1 MSYLLPSAA
10 RGEDFRRTMDA
21 SLLQSSLTL
30 LEEIRPGFR
39 QTAFVGDEAWGD
51 ARALDYGA
59 YFDLALLEPSKNQ
72 DTDAFRAEA
81 ADYLVSRLSRLNEA
95 FPDKAAPCESGISVT
110 TISDAFYSP
119 VQVRRL
125 IRWWD
130 LELENSLGLHP
141 VSDEEFSQARECI
154 ASAVGWLERC
164 DPELHGEFTA
174 IIREI
179 VVARPDLDRRSPFG
193 AASSFALWGSMVIDC
208 TFNDSWPRMFRTM
221 AHETAH
227 NLLFAI
233 ARNEPL
239 VHNDPDE
246 RFPSPLREDLRP
258 VDGIFHGAFVS
269 ARESLVQERLL
280 CWHEETGALNE
291 ADEALVLELLEI
303 SVANFWACVDALQ
316 GVASLTELGSAILTD
331 CEQFMRENFALEDA

>member
-1 MSYLLPSAA
+1 
-10 RGEDFRRTMDA
+10 MDA

-30 LEEIRPGFR
+30 LERIRPGVR
-39 QTAFVGDEAWGD
+39 QTGLRDDEAWRD

-59 YFDLALLEPSKNQ
+59 YFDLALLEPAKSR
-72 DTDAFRAEA
+72 DTDAWRAEA
-81 ADYLVSRLSRLNEA
+81 ADYLVTRLSRSNETI
-95 FPDKAAPCESGISVT
+95 PDRADPCEGGISVT
-110 TISDAFYSP
+110 TTSDAFYSP
-119 VQVRRL
+119 VQIRRL
-125 IRWWD
+125 VRWWD
-130 LELENSLGLHP
+130 LELENSPGLTP

-154 ASAVGWLERC
+154 ASAVDWLERC
-164 DPELHGEFTA
+164 DPELHGELTA
-174 IIREI
+174 IIRDI
-179 VVARPDLDRRSPFG
+179 VVARPDLERRSSFG

-239 VHNDPDE
+239 VRNDPDE

-280 CWHEETGALNE
+280 CWHEETGALSA
-291 ADEALVLELLEI
+291 ADEALVLQLLEI
-303 SVANFWACVDALQ
+303 SVANFWACMDALQ

>member
-1 MSYLLPSAA
+1 MSHLLPSAA
-10 RGEDFRRTMDA
+10 RGETFRRTMDA

-30 LEEIRPGFR
+30 LEEFRPGFR
-39 QTAFVGDEAWGD
+39 QIALPDDKAWRD
-51 ARALDYGA
+51 AGALDYGA
-59 YFDLALLEPSKNQ
+59 YFDLALLEPSKSQ
-72 DTDAFRAEA
+72 DTDTLRAEA
-81 ADYLVSRLSRLNEA
+81 ADYLVSRLSRLNETM
-95 FPDKAAPCESGISVT
+95 PERTAPCESGISVT

-119 VQVRRL
+119 VQVDRL

-130 LELENSLGLHP
+130 LKLENSLGLCP
-141 VSDEEFSQARECI
+141 VSDEEFSQARESV
-154 ASAVGWLERC
+154 ASALGWLERC
-164 DPELHGEFTA
+164 DPELHGELTA

-179 VVARPDLDRRSPFG
+179 VVARPDLERRSAFG

-208 TFNDSWPRMFRTM
+208 TFNDSWPRMYRTI

-239 VHNDPDE
+239 VRNDPDE
-246 RFPSPLREDLRP
+246 RYPSPLREDLRP

-280 CWHEETGALNE
+280 CWHEETGALSA

-303 SVANFWACVDALQ
+303 SVANFWACMDALQ
-316 GVASLTELGSAILTD
+316 GVASLTELGSAVLTD
-331 CEQFMRENFALEDA
+331 CEEFMRENFALEDA